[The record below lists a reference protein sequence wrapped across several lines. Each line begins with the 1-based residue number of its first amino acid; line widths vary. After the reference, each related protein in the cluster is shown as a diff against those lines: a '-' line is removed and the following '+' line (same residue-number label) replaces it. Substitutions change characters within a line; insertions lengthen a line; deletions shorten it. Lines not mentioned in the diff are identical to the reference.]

1 MIAVFTPHHIL
12 HNPPKEF
19 ISNQVVA
26 YGESP
31 ERVELIYES
40 LMDVA
45 GVKLTRAEEFDH
57 RHFYKIHSSAY
68 LEYLQTAY
76 REWVDAGLWAEGIMP
91 EFFAIGR
98 MRDLPPS
105 KSPVGKAGF
114 YMTDSCTMIV
124 KDTWEAVRFSGF
136 TALTGAKY
144 LVNGEPYVFSLC
156 RPPGHHAG
164 FDFAGGYCFV
174 NNAALAAKYLQDGGR
189 LEKGDNM
196 KVAILDLD
204 FHHGNGTQDV
214 VQRLENILLISIHGD
229 PSFSY
234 PYITGFE
241 SENSEKNINFPL
253 PPGINDDEYF
263 KVFREA
269 VARIN
274 QYGARYLVV
283 SLGVDTFEKDQLG
296 NFKLTSGIYSRM
308 AEHLLGE
315 MKIPLL
321 IVMEGGY
328 NTEYL
333 ASNVL
338 SFLMPFISHHS
349 SKKS

>member
-31 ERVELIYES
+31 ERVELIYEA
-40 LMDVA
+40 LMDVK
-45 GVKLTRAEEFDH
+45 GVDLTRAGEFDLK
-57 RHFYKIHSSAY
+57 HFQKIHSPAY
-68 LEYLQTAY
+68 LEYLQGAY
-76 REWVDAGLWAEGIMP
+76 KEWIDAGLWSEGIMP
-91 EFFAIGR
+91 EFFAIGK
-98 MRDLPPS
+98 MRELPLS
-105 KSPVGKAGF
+105 KSPVGKAGY

-124 KDTWEAVRFSGF
+124 KDTWQAVKYSGF
-136 TALTGAKY
+136 TALTGADHLLK
-144 LVNGEPYVFSLC
+144 GEKHVFSLC

-164 FDFAGGYCFV
+164 YDFSGGYCFV
-174 NNAALAAKYLQDGGR
+174 NNAALAAKYLQDQGNPD
-189 LEKGDNM
+189 DNGQI

-204 FHHGNGTQDV
+204 FHHGNGTQDII
-214 VQRLENILLISIHGD
+214 QRLENILLISIHGD

-241 SENSEKNINFPL
+241 SENTERNINFPL
-253 PPGINDDEYF
+253 PPGTSDQEYF
-263 KVFREA
+263 RIFNDA
-269 VARIN
+269 TGRIN
-274 QYGARYLVV
+274 QFGAQYLVL
-283 SLGVDTFEKDQLG
+283 SLGVDTFEKDSLG

-308 AEHLLGE
+308 AEHLISE
-315 MKIPLL
+315 VKIPTL

-328 NTEYL
+328 NIEYL

-338 SFLMPFISHHS
+338 SFLRPIINF
-349 SKKS
+349 